1 VTAAIRVDRWNW
13 LMAAIATLGCVAL
26 VWLGR
31 GMTFFW
37 DEWEFIETRSLG
49 EPNTWFAP
57 HNEHWSTLPILA
69 YRALVETVGLESYVP
84 YLAFVALLHLAVVVT
99 VYRLV
104 RGATDSG
111 PLAVGAGLVV
121 TLFGSGFENLFW
133 GFQIGFVGATALCLW
148 AIVALRTDGSISRRR
163 IAVVV
168 ILLTAA
174 LATAGVAIA
183 FTAAIMVE
191 LLVDARRRH
200 VVPWLLIPIAV
211 WTAWYLA
218 IGRSSAAY
226 HDNSIGL
233 ASLFEAPG
241 VVIGGFG
248 SAAGAI
254 SGVGPTLGL
263 GVAATLVVASG
274 WRWYRAGRLA
284 PEFVGPIAGVAVL
297 YTVVAVTR
305 GLSDVGIAFN
315 PRLTYESGV
324 LLLVG
329 TAALLGPIRL
339 PNPGTSRLAIM
350 TAAGAVIAI
359 SVVFNVRLLIDGRTL
374 FLERADL
381 TRALITVAL
390 DPDRPSSVDPNR
402 SLVVVPSPASLQQIV
417 ARYGSPLTDGLAPD
431 AVRPIPAD
439 TLAEARHWLIE
450 GPPEN
455 VTGG

>member
-1 VTAAIRVDRWNW
+1 
-13 LMAAIATLGCVAL
+13 MAAMATLGFVVL
-26 VWLGR
+26 LWLGL

-49 EPNTWFAP
+49 DPGTWLAP
-57 HNEHWSTLPILA
+57 HNEHWSTLPILV
-69 YRALVETVGLESYVP
+69 YRALVETAGLHSYVP
-84 YLAFVALLHLAVVVT
+84 YLVVVALLHVAVVIA

-148 AIVALRTDGSISRRR
+148 AMVALRTDGPMSRRR
-163 IAVVV
+163 IAVAVL
-168 ILLTAA
+168 LLTAA

-183 FTAAIMVE
+183 FTAAIVVE
-191 LLVDARRRH
+191 LLLDPRRRR

-211 WTAWYLA
+211 WAGWYLA
-218 IGRSSAAY
+218 IGRSAAAFG
-226 HDNSIGL
+226 DNAIGL
-233 ASLFEAPG
+233 SSFLEVPG

-254 SGVGPTLGL
+254 SGVGPALG
-263 GVAATLVVASG
+263 LVVAIALVVAAG
-274 WRWYRAGRLA
+274 WRLVRSGRLA
-284 PEFVGPIAGVAVL
+284 PEFIGPIAGVAVL
-297 YTVVAVTR
+297 YAVVGVTR
-305 GLSDVGIAFN
+305 GLTDAGIAVN
-315 PRLTYESGV
+315 PRLTYESGT

-329 TAALLGPIRL
+329 VAALLGRIRL
-339 PNPGTSRLAIM
+339 PKAGTRRLAIL
-350 TAAGAVIAI
+350 TATGALIAI
-359 SVVFNVRLLIDGRTL
+359 SVAFNVRLLLDGRTL

-381 TRALITVAL
+381 TRALVTVAL
-390 DPDRPSSVDPNR
+390 EPDRPPTVDPNR
-402 SLVVVPSPASLQQIV
+402 TLVVVPSPASLEDIV
-417 ARYGSPLTDGLAPD
+417 ARYGSPLTDALAPD

-439 TLAEARHWLIE
+439 TLAEARRWLIE
-450 GPPEN
+450 GPAAN